1 MEELRLDTSWVK
13 PFIHDL
19 FSRDSKDADII
30 MASKMIHMNKPFYK
44 YCYVCEDSK
53 RTPDTIDYNI
63 LNFENDQLFFQD
75 PSLFNDPFDC
85 YLGFSQTELIK
96 NILIAS
102 MKQQKKLTPQMR
114 KAINQFFKE
123 NDQEEL
129 PVEKVETSI
138 LIEAIK
144 AIMPT
149 LLESMVV
156 DEKEQAYIKEMVD
169 LLATEEHIELFV
181 KLIQNKLTIA
191 DKQKIIDLLYD
202 NKTFCEYTKSS
213 LENPDHSEWILR
225 MARRDMK
232 LKIETH
238 PDSFMS
244 DGGSETFQFVDF
256 LQALINS
263 SSGTAELP
271 ELAEIKEQIRTA
283 SNEAMEKSRN
293 LISKQCRVTC
303 LSERMDSPLMWSH
316 YANKHYGFCL
326 EYDFTHTMVKRYPD
340 LNLAKIMLLPVIY
353 SEQRPLLTKAITN
366 PKILVQ
372 YMKTKKLPNE
382 IIESIVYGML
392 FKSIDWA
399 YEQEWRIIGLN
410 METPFMKLPP
420 ARKLFLGANIE
431 DSAKERLIAIAKKK
445 RIPIFQM
452 YLAPDK
458 YKFEYHKVE

>member
-1 MEELRLDTSWVK
+1 METSELDTSWVK

-19 FSRDSKDADII
+19 FSKDSKDADAI
-30 MASKMIHMNKPFYK
+30 MAKKMVHMNKPFYK
-44 YCYVCEDSK
+44 YCYVCENSK
-53 RTPDTIDYNI
+53 RTEDIIDYNI
-63 LNFENDQLFFQD
+63 LNFEKDQLFFQD

-85 YLGFSQTELIK
+85 YLGFSQMELIK
-96 NILIAS
+96 NILIAT

-114 KAINQFFKE
+114 IAINRFFNE

-129 PVEKVETSI
+129 PIEKIETGVFVETV
-138 LIEAIK
+138 K

-149 LLESMVV
+149 LLESMVE
-156 DEKEQAYIKEMVD
+156 DEKGQTYIQEMVD
-169 LLATEEHIELFV
+169 LLANDANIELFIR
-181 KLIQNKLTIA
+181 LTQNKLTVA

-202 NKTFCEYTKSS
+202 NDAFCEYTKSS
-213 LENPDHSEWILR
+213 LENPDHAEMILR
-225 MARRDMK
+225 MARHDMK
-232 LKIETH
+232 LKVETH

-244 DGGSETFQFVDF
+244 EGGSETFQFLDF
-256 LQALINS
+256 LQVLINS
-263 SSGTAELP
+263 TSSELEFP
-271 ELAEIKEQIRTA
+271 EFAEIREQIRTA

-326 EYDFTHTMVKRYPD
+326 EYDFTHTMVKRYSD

-353 SEQRPLLTKAITN
+353 SEQRPLLTKAITS
-366 PKILVQ
+366 PKFLAQ

-392 FKSIDWA
+392 FKSVDWA
-399 YEQEWRIIGLN
+399 YEREWRIIGLN
-410 METPFMKLPP
+410 MKSPFMKLPP

-431 DSAKERLIAIAKKK
+431 DSTKDRLIEIARKKH
-445 RIPIFQM
+445 IPIFQM

>member
-1 MEELRLDTSWVK
+1 METSELDTSWVK

-19 FSRDSKDADII
+19 FSKDSKDADAI
-30 MASKMIHMNKPFYK
+30 MAKKMVHMNKPFYK
-44 YCYVCEDSK
+44 YCYVCENSK
-53 RTPDTIDYNI
+53 RTEDIIDYNI
-63 LNFENDQLFFQD
+63 LNFEKDQLFFQD

-85 YLGFSQTELIK
+85 YLGFSQMELIK
-96 NILIAS
+96 NILIAT

-114 KAINQFFKE
+114 IAINRFFNE

-129 PVEKVETSI
+129 PIEKIETGVLVETV
-138 LIEAIK
+138 K

-149 LLESMVV
+149 LLESMVE
-156 DEKEQAYIKEMVD
+156 DEKGQTYIQEMVD
-169 LLATEEHIELFV
+169 LLANDANIELFIR
-181 KLIQNKLTIA
+181 LTQNKLTVA

-202 NKTFCEYTKSS
+202 NDAFCEYTKSS
-213 LENPDHSEWILR
+213 LENPDHAEMILR
-225 MARRDMK
+225 MARHDMK
-232 LKIETH
+232 LKVETH

-244 DGGSETFQFVDF
+244 EGGSETFQFLDF
-256 LQALINS
+256 LQVLINS
-263 SSGTAELP
+263 TSSELEFP
-271 ELAEIKEQIRTA
+271 EFAEIREQIRTA

-326 EYDFTHTMVKRYPD
+326 EYDFTHTMVKSYSD

-353 SEQRPLLTKAITN
+353 SEQRPLLTKAITS
-366 PKILVQ
+366 PKFLVQ

-392 FKSIDWA
+392 FKSVDWA
-399 YEQEWRIIGLN
+399 YEREWRIIGLN
-410 METPFMKLPP
+410 MKSPFMKLPP

-431 DSAKERLIAIAKKK
+431 DSTKDRLIEIARKKH
-445 RIPIFQM
+445 IPIFQM

>member
-1 MEELRLDTSWVK
+1 METSELDTSWVK

-19 FSRDSKDADII
+19 FFRASKDAETI
-30 MASKMIHMNKPFYK
+30 MAGKMVHMNKPFYK
-44 YCYVCEDSK
+44 YCYVCEDLRRSA
-53 RTPDTIDYNI
+53 DTVDYNI

-96 NILIAS
+96 NILIAT

-123 NDQEEL
+123 DDQEEL
-129 PVEKVETSI
+129 PVEKIETGI
-138 LIEAIK
+138 LIEAVK

-149 LLESMVV
+149 LLESMVE
-156 DEKEQAYIKEMVD
+156 DEKGRAYIKEMVD
-169 LLATEEHIELFV
+169 ILATEENVELFI
-181 KLIQNKLTIA
+181 KMIQNRLTIA
-191 DKQKIIDLLYD
+191 DKQRIIDLLYD
-202 NKTFCEYTKSS
+202 NEAFCEYTKSS
-213 LENPDHSEWILR
+213 LENPDHSEWILKMVR
-225 MARRDMK
+225 HDMK
-232 LKIETH
+232 LKVETH

-244 DGGSETFQFVDF
+244 DGGSETFQFLDF
-256 LQALINS
+256 LQDLVNS
-263 SSGTAELP
+263 TVGTHELP

-326 EYDFTHTMVKRYPD
+326 EYDFTHTMLKRYPD
-340 LNLAKIMLLPVIY
+340 LNMAKIMLLPVIY
-353 SEQRPLLTKAITN
+353 SEQRPLLTKAVTDS
-366 PKILVQ
+366 KFLVQ

-392 FKSIDWA
+392 FKSTDWA
-399 YEQEWRIIGLN
+399 YEREWRIIGLN

-431 DSAKERLIAIAKKK
+431 ETAKERLVAIARKKH
-445 RIPIFQM
+445 IPVFQM

>member
-1 MEELRLDTSWVK
+1 MNEVLQDTTWVK
-13 PFIHDL
+13 PFVHDL
-19 FSRDSKDADII
+19 FSKDSKEADAI
-30 MASKMIHMNKPFYK
+30 MAGKMVHMNKPFYK

-53 RTPDTIDYNI
+53 RTADTIDYNI

-96 NILIAS
+96 NILIAT

-129 PVEKVETSI
+129 PIEKIETGI
-138 LIEAIK
+138 LIEAVK

-149 LLESMVV
+149 LLESMVE
-156 DEKEQAYIKEMVD
+156 DEKGQAYIKEMVEI
-169 LLATEEHIELFV
+169 LATGENIELFI

-202 NKTFCEYTKSS
+202 NEAFCEYTKSS
-213 LENPDHSEWILR
+213 LENPEHSEMILR
-225 MARRDMK
+225 MARQDMK
-232 LKIETH
+232 FNVETH

-244 DGGSETFQFVDF
+244 DGGSETLQFLDI
-256 LQALINS
+256 LQALVNS
-263 SSGTAELP
+263 TAGAPELP
-271 ELAEIKEQIRTA
+271 EMAEIKEQIRTA

-340 LNLAKIMLLPVIY
+340 LNLAKTMLLPVIY
-353 SEQRPLLTKAITN
+353 SEQRPLLTKAVTN
-366 PKILVQ
+366 PRFLVQ
-372 YMKTKKLPNE
+372 YMKTKTLPNE

-392 FKSIDWA
+392 FKSVDWA
-399 YEQEWRIIGLN
+399 YEREWRIIGIN
-410 METPFMKLPP
+410 MEKPFMKLPP

-431 DSAKERLIAIAKKK
+431 DAAKERLIAIARKKH
-445 RIPIFQM
+445 IPVFQM

>member
-1 MEELRLDTSWVK
+1 METSELDTSWVK

-19 FSRDSKDADII
+19 FFGDSKDADTF
-30 MASKMIHMNKPFYK
+30 MAGKMVHMNKPFYK

-53 RTPDTIDYNI
+53 RTADTIDYNI

-96 NILIAS
+96 NILITT

-129 PVEKVETSI
+129 PVEKIETGI
-138 LIEAIK
+138 LIEAVK
-144 AIMPT
+144 AIMPA
-149 LLESMVV
+149 LLDSMVA
-156 DEKEQAYIKEMVD
+156 DEKGQAYIKEMID
-169 LLATEEHIELFV
+169 ILATGENTELFV
-181 KLIQNKLTIA
+181 KLIQNKLTVA

-202 NKTFCEYTKSS
+202 NKTFCEYTMSS

-225 MARRDMK
+225 MARHDMK
-232 LKIETH
+232 LKVETH

-244 DGGSETFQFVDF
+244 DGGSETFQFLDI
-256 LQALINS
+256 LQALIKS
-263 SSGTAELP
+263 TAGIPELP

-316 YANKHYGFCL
+316 YAKKHYGFCL

-353 SEQRPLLTKAITN
+353 SEKRPLLTKAITN
-366 PKILVQ
+366 PKFLVQ
-372 YMKTKKLPNE
+372 YMKTKRMPNE

-399 YEQEWRIIGLN
+399 YEREWRIIGLN
-410 METPFMKLPP
+410 MGTPFMKLPP

-431 DSAKERLIAIAKKK
+431 DSAKERLVAIARKKH
-445 RIPIFQM
+445 IPVFQM

>member
-1 MEELRLDTSWVK
+1 MEELRLDNSWVK

-44 YCYVCEDSK
+44 YCHVCEDSK
-53 RTPDTIDYNI
+53 RTPDTIDYNV
-63 LNFENDQLFFQD
+63 L
-75 PSLFNDPFDC
+75 
-85 YLGFSQTELIK
+85 

-129 PVEKVETSI
+129 AVEKVEAGI
-138 LIEAIK
+138 LIEAVK

-149 LLESMVV
+149 LLESMVE
-156 DEKEQAYIKEMVD
+156 DEKGQAYIKEMVD

-181 KLIQNKLTIA
+181 KLIQKKLTVA

-225 MARRDMK
+225 MACRDMK

-244 DGGSETFQFVDF
+244 DGGSETFQFLDF

-263 SSGTAELP
+263 TSGTAGLP

-399 YEQEWRIIGLN
+399 YEREWRIIGLN

-445 RIPIFQM
+445 HIPIFQM